1 MIKKILRLIK
11 DNKKVPIAK
20 NMYANLFGIIVNLL
34 NQIVLVPLF
43 LIMWPIELYG
53 DWIILSSFSVFFSM
67 TDLGFNS
74 ASMNYFSIKYAEGKY
89 TACSKVILNNYVSIS
104 VISVCVL
111 LLTVAFLCVFDI
123 VSIFDLHLLDKSE
136 ASLIFILLTCYVL
149 EGMFSTI
156 PNAIYMAKSKM
167 HKAYFLD
174 NLTRV
179 IEVIIIIGSLL
190 LRLSLIWMVTIYCL
204 PKIILFIYKLYDTN
218 KLYHLR
224 DFHFV
229 IDKVL
234 LKELFVPSLTFM
246 TFPLG
251 NALMIQG
258 FNIIINTFF
267 GASSLILFS
276 TTRTLINFIKTL
288 INSINASVWPEFALA
303 YGRKDFS
310 RMIFLHRNSVF
321 ISNMLCLTISIFIIV
336 FGKYIFQLWLQGKV
350 DFNFSLLLVLII
362 VFNINNLW
370 NTSSV
375 VLASTNKHSKFG
387 LLYVGCTLLS
397 VGIACLLSVNVE
409 SISFVAFSAIIGESI
424 LALYVLKKSI
434 FLTHDSAN
442 LFVKDYVDKVRK
454 NILLV
459 KVSKKI

>member
-1 MIKKILRLIK
+1 MIKRIFKLIK
-11 DNKKVPIAK
+11 EKRKAPIAK
-20 NMYANLFGIIVNLL
+20 NMYANLFGVIVNLL

-43 LIMWPIELYG
+43 LLMWPMELYG

-89 TACSKVILNNYVSIS
+89 TACFKAIINNYILIS
-104 VISVCVL
+104 VISVCIL
-111 LLTVAFLCVFDI
+111 LLTVSFVCFCDI
-123 VSIFDLHLLDKSE
+123 VSIFNLHSLDKSK
-136 ASLIFILLTCYVL
+136 ASIIFVLLTFYVL

-167 HKAYFLD
+167 YEAYFLD
-174 NLTRV
+174 NLARI
-179 IEVIIIIGSLL
+179 IEVIIIVGSLFL
-190 LRLSLIWMVTIYCL
+190 KLSLIWMVTIYCL
-204 PKIILFIYKLYDTN
+204 PKIILLIYKLYDTN

-224 DFHFV
+224 ISNF
-229 IDKVL
+229 ILDKVL

-276 TTRTLINFIKTL
+276 TTRTLINFIKTF
-288 INSINASVWPEFALA
+288 INSINTSVWPEFALA
-303 YGRKDFS
+303 YGRKDYN
-310 RMIFLHRNSVF
+310 RMISLHRSSVF
-321 ISNMLCLTISIFIIV
+321 ISNMLCLIISIFIIAL
-336 FGKYIFQLWLQGKV
+336 GKYIFQFWLQGKI
-350 DFNFSLLLVLII
+350 DFNFSLLLALII
-362 VFNINNLW
+362 AFNINNLW

-375 VLASTNKHSKFG
+375 ALVSTNNHSKFG

-397 VGIACLLSVNVE
+397 VGIVCLISVN
-409 SISFVAFSAIIGESI
+409 SKNLSFVAFSTIIGESI
-424 LALYVLKKSI
+424 LASYLFRQSI
-434 FLTHDSAN
+434 LLTHDSVS
-442 LFVKDYVDKVRK
+442 LFVKDYINKIRK
-454 NILLV
+454 IVNNEV
-459 KVSKKI
+459 G